1 VKAGGKSLR
10 GRMGSGPLALAA
22 AVVLLGGGGA
32 STVLAPTA
40 AATTGCSPTSTQVA
54 LFTSANYGGSCA
66 NYSVGAYPSVS
77 ANGGIPDNS
86 ATSLKVGASV
96 VAVLHKDPS
105 FGGATDDSWQTFAAS
120 DSSLTNN
127 YWQGTDND
135 ADDVIAGT
143 TSALWVLQT
152 GCMPGASQVAVFD
165 LTSYGGGCVLIG
177 QGTFASMVAAGV
189 PNDFVG
195 SLKVGSAAKV
205 QIYQNTS
212 QGGSSCTYSPG
223 QQTTTICFG
232 DNQASSITVSAA
244 PPTTSATLTLTKA
257 VPGASSTEVAGS
269 LTGLPNTTYALAFY
283 ADTTCGAETNLLG
296 TSNAKTNA
304 SGYVAVDAT
313 VTVAAVAGSLVSAT
327 VTEPNHTA
335 STPSACITAG
345 PDNTAWPSAL
355 PIALDGSGNG
365 GANGTLDLTGQARWY
380 RFAVAPGEHL
390 QVDLTKLPANYD
402 VALFSDIGQA
412 FVSLNS
418 TSDLQQL
425 SAEFSPGAFSPGA
438 FSPGA
443 FSPGAF
449 SPGAFS
455 PGAFSPGAFSPGA
468 FSPGAFSPGAFSP
481 GAFSPGAFSSFTDT
495 NGTYEAAQA
504 TSLIAYSAAD
514 GTANEQVVANTW
526 NNTGFFYI
534 RVTGRNG
541 TYVPG
546 VPFTLS
552 VHEDVSSCSTVMP
565 SSAQLL
571 STQVPSSGVKTLIL
585 ADFERMPQGDALT
598 AMENKLQAFAA
609 LPQVGGTIVDVGS
622 TSPQVQALF
631 AQADAN
637 PSCVYAE
644 NLVASAI
651 GNIVEAYRAQNAGLQ
666 DIVVIGNDHE
676 IPFFRYPDASGLGTE
691 SNYVPP
697 VADNSASQASLRL
710 NYLLSQDAYGAQTTL
725 HINGLDLPVPD
736 LPVGRLVETPTEISG
751 MLDAYTAANGTV
763 SPTSSLVTG
772 YDFLAGSA
780 QDVANDFSAA
790 LGPGAQN
797 DTLISPDG
805 TKPSDSW
812 TADDLRAEL
821 LGKPHGLIYL
831 AGHFTADNALAAD
844 FATTMNSTELA
855 ASSVK
860 LEGSIVLSA
869 GCHSGYNIVDGD
881 SIPLVTQPLDWV
893 QAFAEHQAT
902 VIAGTGYQ
910 YGDTDFTA
918 YSDKLYADFAQDLVA
933 GGTVQVGNALVQA
946 KEQYLEAAP
955 QLAGIDVK
963 SLLEAT
969 LYGLPMLGVST
980 PGAAVQHALNVSA
993 AAAVSPTA
1001 VGSDPGK
1008 TLGLSSADEDYTPTL
1023 TQQSTTLN
1031 VQGGGTV
1038 TATYFQGPDGVVT
1051 SPGSPALPLAVED
1064 VTVPGLVLRGVGFLG
1079 GSYTTTHGVT
1089 PLTGDPTTDLSA
1101 THAPFT
1107 SSTLFPERP
1116 WSVNYFS
1123 GISDG
1128 STSTRLMLTPMQYQ
1142 SDGPN
1147 SITDTQLL
1155 FSDVGVRLFYSDNT
1169 SASAEAA
1176 PPGIARVDASST
1188 GGLVT
1193 FSAHVVGD
1201 PAAGIQDVWVTYLP
1215 LGGNHWQSLDLTQS
1229 TTDTTLWSKTL
1240 QTSGPIE
1247 FMVQAVNGVGLV
1259 NLDDNA
1265 GAFYQPNQIAPALQ
1279 TASTLTPTKMT
1290 LSPPASPVPYGSQ
1303 VSVSATLQASGSPV
1317 ADGTPVTFT
1326 IGHAHATVLTSGGT
1340 ATAQLQ
1346 LIDLPGSYQVS
1357 ASYGGSTALAGSS
1370 DSTSFTI
1377 ASLASALSL
1386 SGGGGTITDGSST
1399 GIGATLTSAS
1409 DSTPLGQRTVEFV
1422 LTPNGGGSATIQ
1434 TRITDPSGFAALGA
1448 VPTPLAGA
1456 YTVTAFFGPGGPTP
1470 PTLGADPVYAA
1481 SSASPSV
1488 SLNVTQASVASINL
1502 VGTSPTNLAS
1512 VSWTVAFNETVF
1524 GVSKSNFT
1532 LSGSGLSGASVTGVT
1547 PVSGN
1552 GSVFTVTASTGV
1564 DGTLALS
1571 LGSIAG
1577 ITDGVGGSLAGPFT
1591 GQAFSVDR
1599 TPPTITA
1606 SASPAPN
1613 GNGWNSTAVTVTFTC
1628 GDTGSGIA
1636 TCPAQVALGEG
1647 ANQSVTGT
1655 AFDNVGNQAKATVS
1669 GINVDETPPV
1679 VAVTGVTNGAVYQ
1692 PGSVPTA
1699 GCQTSDALSGVATNA
1714 SLTVSGGSG
1723 GSFTA
1728 SCSGATDRA
1737 GNAAATVSVSYQVV
1751 GTLGNGTTICNG
1763 TFGGTGSNVTVP
1775 AGAVCTLIPG
1785 TKVNGN
1791 IQVQQGG
1798 ALNDQGATVGG
1809 NVQVTSGVWI
1819 QIAGG
1824 TIGGNLSVQ
1833 GLTGAPAGADN
1844 SLCKATISGNV
1855 SVQGSGAGSPIDIG
1869 NLGACAGGAG
1879 LTIGGNL
1886 QVSGNAG
1893 AVQVGGNTVK
1903 GNVAVASNTGG
1914 GTLKSNSSGGNCT
1927 LGGDTPGI
1935 AGSSNTASGQNTCN
1949 ATA

>member
-1 VKAGGKSLR
+1 
-10 GRMGSGPLALAA
+10 M
-22 AVVLLGGGGA
+22 
-32 STVLAPTA
+32 LAPPA
-40 AATTGCSPTSTQVA
+40 AATTGCSPSSTQAA

-86 ATSLKVGASV
+86 ATSIKVGSSV

-105 FGGATDDSWQTFAAS
+105 FGGTTDDSWQTFAAS

-152 GCMPGASQVAVFD
+152 GCTPGASQVAVFD
-165 LTSYGGGCVLIG
+165 LASYGGGCVLIG

-205 QIYQNTS
+205 QIYKNTS
-212 QGGSSCTYSPG
+212 QGGSSCTYNPG

-232 DNQASSITVSAA
+232 DNQASSITVTAA
-244 PPTTSATLTLTKA
+244 PPTTSATLALTKA
-257 VPGASSTEVAGS
+257 VPGTSTTEVAGS
-269 LTGLPNTTYALAFY
+269 VTGLANTTYSLTFY
-283 ADTTCGAETNLLG
+283 ADTTCGAEKNQLG
-296 TSNAKTNA
+296 TIQATTAAN
-304 SGYVAVDAT
+304 GYVAFDTT
-313 VTVAAVAGSLVSAT
+313 VGTAAAGGSLVSAT
-327 VTEPNHTA
+327 ATEPNHTA

-355 PIALDGSGNG
+355 PVALDGNGNG
-365 GANGTLDLTGQARWY
+365 GSNGTLDLSGQARWY

-390 QVDLTKLPANYD
+390 QIDLTKLPANYD

-412 FVSLNS
+412 FTSLNS

-425 SAEFSPGAFSPGA
+425 SAEFAPSSFAPSSFAPSSFAPSSFA
-438 FSPGA
+438 
-443 FSPGAF
+443 
-449 SPGAFS
+449 
-455 PGAFSPGAFSPGA
+455 
-468 FSPGAFSPGAFSP
+468 
-481 GAFSPGAFSSFTDT
+481 SFTDT

-504 TSLIAYSAAD
+504 TSLVAYSAAD
-514 GTANEQVVANTW
+514 GTADEHIVASSW
-526 NNTGFFYI
+526 NNSGSFYI

-541 TYVPG
+541 AYVPG

-552 VHEDVSSCSTVMP
+552 VHEDQSSCANIAP
-565 SSAQLL
+565 SGAQLL
-571 STQVPSSGVKTLIL
+571 TTPVPTGVKTLIL
-585 ADFERMPQGDALT
+585 ADFERMPADGLST
-598 AMENKLQAFAA
+598 MESKLQAFAA
-609 LPQVGGTIVDVGS
+609 LPQVGGAIVDVGAA
-622 TSPQVQALF
+622 SPQVQALF

-637 PSCVYAE
+637 PGCVYAE

-651 GNIVEAYRAQNAGLQ
+651 ANVVDAYRAQSAGLQ

-697 VADNSASQASLRL
+697 VADGSPSQASLRL
-710 NYLLSQDAYGAQTTL
+710 DYVLSQDAYGAQTTL

-736 LPVGRLVETPTEISG
+736 LPVGRLVETPGEISG
-751 MLDAYTAANGTV
+751 MLDAYMDAKGAV

-780 QDVANDFSAA
+780 QEVANDFSAA
-790 LGPGAQN
+790 LGGTQN
-797 DTLISPDG
+797 DTLISPEG
-805 TKPSDSW
+805 TAPSDSW
-812 TADDLRAEL
+812 TANDLRAQL
-821 LGKPHGLIYL
+821 LNKPHGLIYL
-831 AGHFTADNALAAD
+831 AGHFSADNALAAD
-844 FATTMNSTELA
+844 YSTTMDSSELA
-855 ASSVK
+855 ASNISF
-860 LEGSIVLSA
+860 ENSIVFSA

-881 SIPLVTQPLDWV
+881 SIPYVTQPIDWV
-893 QAFAEHQAT
+893 QAFAEKQAT
-902 VIAGTGYQ
+902 VVAGTGYQ
-910 YGDTDFTA
+910 YGDTDFVA
-918 YSDKLYADFAQDLVA
+918 YSAKLYASFAQDLVA
-933 GGTVQVGNALVQA
+933 GGTVPVGNALVAA
-946 KEQYLEAAP
+946 KEQYLEATP
-955 QLAGIDVK
+955 QLSGIDVK
-963 SLLEAT
+963 ALLEAT
-969 LYGLPMLGVST
+969 LYGLPMLGVTT

-993 AAAVSPTA
+993 AAAVSPTT

-1023 TQQSTTLN
+1023 TPQSTTLN
-1031 VQGGGTV
+1031 LQGGGTV
-1038 TATYFQGPDGVVT
+1038 TATYLEGPDGVVT
-1051 SPGSPALPLAVED
+1051 APGSPALPLAVED
-1064 VTVPGLVLRGVGFLG
+1064 VTVPGQVLRGVGFLG
-1079 GSYTTTHGVT
+1079 GSFTATSGIT

-1107 SSTLFPERP
+1107 STTLFPERP
-1116 WSVNYFS
+1116 WSINYFG

-1128 STSTRLMLTPMQYQ
+1128 STSTRLMLTPVQYQ
-1142 SDGPN
+1142 SSGP
-1147 SITDTQLL
+1147 SSTTDNQLV
-1155 FSDVGVRLFYSDNT
+1155 FSDVGVRLFYSANT
-1169 SASAEAA
+1169 SGSALAA
-1176 PPGIARVDASST
+1176 PPTIARVDASSS
-1188 GGLVT
+1188 GGVVT
-1193 FSAHVVGD
+1193 FTVHVVGD

-1215 LGGNHWQSLDLTQS
+1215 LGGNRWQSLDLTQG
-1229 TTDTTLWSKTL
+1229 TTDTTLWTKTL

-1259 NLDDNA
+1259 SLDDNA

-1279 TASTLTPTKMT
+1279 TASTLTPTRMT

-1317 ADGTPVTFT
+1317 ADGTPVTFA
-1326 IGHAHATVLTSGGT
+1326 IGHARATVLTSGGT

-1346 LIDLPGSYQVS
+1346 LVDLPGGYQVS
-1357 ASYGGSTALAGSS
+1357 ASYGGSSTLAGSS
-1370 DSTSFTI
+1370 DSASFTI
-1377 ASLASALSL
+1377 ASLPSTLSL
-1386 SGGGGTITDGSST
+1386 MVTGSGGTVTDGSDT
-1399 GIGATLTSAS
+1399 GIGAMLAS
-1409 DSTPLGQRTVEFV
+1409 GDTNTPLGQRTVEFV
-1422 LTPNGGGSATIQ
+1422 LAPSSGTPIVQ
-1434 TRITDPSGFAALGA
+1434 TRITDPSGFAALGV
-1448 VPTPLAGA
+1448 VPLPLAGT

-1470 PTLGADPVYAA
+1470 PTLGADPVYMA
-1481 SSASPSV
+1481 SSVSPGV
-1488 SLNVTQASVASINL
+1488 ALNVSQASVSSINL
-1502 VGTSPTNLAS
+1502 VGSSPTNAAS
-1512 VSWTVAFNETVF
+1512 VSWTVMFNANVF

-1532 LSGSGLSGASVTGVT
+1532 LAGSGLSGAAITSVTG
-1547 PVSGN
+1547 SG
-1552 GSVFTVTASTGV
+1552 SSYTVTASTGADGLLELDLSSIGGIADSV
-1564 DGTLALS
+1564 GGGLAGTLK
-1571 LGSIAG
+1571 
-1577 ITDGVGGSLAGPFT
+1577 
-1591 GQAFSVDR
+1591 GQSFLVDR
-1599 TPPTITA
+1599 TPPVITA
-1606 SASPAPN
+1606 SAAPPPN
-1613 GNGWNSTAVTVTFTC
+1613 ASGWNNSDVTVTFTC
-1628 GDTGSGIA
+1628 SDTGSGLA
-1636 TCPAQVALGEG
+1636 TSCPPPVILGQG
-1647 ANQSVTGT
+1647 AGETATGMVTDNAGNPAKVTT
-1655 AFDNVGNQAKATVS
+1655 AP
-1669 GINVDETPPV
+1669 INVDETPPV

-1692 PGSVPTA
+1692 PGSVPTP

-1714 SLTVSGGSG
+1714 SVTVSGGSG

-1728 SCSGATDRA
+1728 ACSGATDRA

-1763 TFGGTGSNVTVP
+1763 AYGGTGSNVTVP

-1809 NVQVTSGVWI
+1809 NLQAASPVWI
-1819 QIAGG
+1819 KVSGG
-1824 TIGGNLSVQ
+1824 SIGGNLSIQ
-1833 GLTGAPAGADN
+1833 GLTGAPAGVDN
-1844 SLCKATISGNV
+1844 SLCSAAISGNV
-1855 SVQGSGAGSPIDIG
+1855 AVQGSGASSPIDIG

-1879 LTIGGNL
+1879 LTIAGNL

-1903 GNVAVASNTGG
+1903 GNLTVQANTGG

-1927 LGGDTPGI
+1927 LGGNAPGI
-1935 AGSSNTASGQNTCN
+1935 AGSSNTASGQNSCN